1 MNIFVLSL
9 QILECAMFHCDQH
22 VIKMILESAQMLCTA
37 CVMAGGK
44 AGYKPAHKKHPCTLW
59 VMSSLS
65 NWRWLKSLAIA
76 LNDEYKYR
84 YKKEVNHKSLD
95 VINELEEPNIE
106 DKGLLPFALAMPDEF
121 RDPDPVLAYRKYYA
135 GAKYRFATWR
145 SRDIPQWYINL
156 RKEMGGNAIK
166 EIKSL
171 LDPDNIKKKR
181 QESIAKGKKK
191 AAEKKKERPT
201 QKRPQKKKE
210 IPSSPEV
217 SESSESESPKRDSDN
232 YKPMKKTQEMKL
244 KGQEKNLKSKKEI
257 ISKVQTRKMV
267 AIEKLRE
274 DQLETQKRKL
284 SEQKVPSKRIKK

>member
-9 QILECAMFHCDQH
+9 QIIECAMFHCDQH

-37 CVMAGGK
+37 CVMTGGK
-44 AGYKPAHKKHPCTLW
+44 AGYKPAHKNHPCTLW

-84 YKKEVNHKSLD
+84 YKKEVDHKSIN
-95 VINELEEPNIE
+95 VINELDEPKIE

-145 SRDIPQWYINL
+145 SRDIPQWYIDL
-156 RKEMGGNAIK
+156 RKEMGGNALK
-166 EIKSL
+166 EIHSL

-191 AAEKKKERPT
+191 AEEKKSPKPI
-201 QKRPQKKKE
+201 QKKTQKKKP
-210 IPSSPEV
+210 IISSPEA
-217 SESSESESPKRDSDN
+217 SESSENESLEEDSDE
-232 YKPMKKTQEMKL
+232 YKVIEKTQVKKL
-244 KGQEKNLKSKKEI
+244 EKEPKSTKEI
-257 ISKVQTRKMV
+257 IMKVQTRKMV
-267 AIEKLRE
+267 LAEKLKNG
-274 DQLETQKRKL
+274 QMETQKRKL
-284 SEQKVPSKRIKK
+284 IEQKVPSKRVKNN